1 MSSVSGQFSVFLS
14 VLSRLQGFEHL
25 TFPYTYSPTHPSA
38 RSLGTRP
45 YLTSSHQ
52 THRAVYLCILIHLP
66 SSLTLTYLIHT
77 RLISF
82 HPFYNNIT
90 HCILYPSSS
99 SSSHIFIYAIPKS
112 VAMENS
118 FLFFFFF
125 LFSVLFVSSRL
136 VSSLLVSLFR
146 FILSHAYYLT
156 SFVVPSRNVDLA
168 WTFFFVYTVIYCTY
182 DTLIDWGCRLIECK

>member
-1 MSSVSGQFSVFLS
+1 MSSVSGQFSVVLS

-25 TFPYTYSPTHPSA
+25 TFPCTYSPTHPSA
-38 RSLGTRP
+38 HSPGTRP

-52 THRAVYLCILIHLP
+52 THRTVYLCILIHLP

-82 HPFYNNIT
+82 HPSYNNIT
-90 HCILYPSSS
+90 HCIVYPSSFS
-99 SSSHIFIYAIPKS
+99 ILIQSHLYIRNTEICS
-112 VAMENS
+112 HGN
-118 FLFFFFF
+118 FLLFFF

-136 VSSLLVSLFR
+136 CSSLFR
-146 FILSHAYYLT
+146 FILTHAYYLT

-168 WTFFFVYTVIYCTY
+168 WTFFLFILYILY
-182 DTLIDWGCRLIECK
+182 I

>member
-1 MSSVSGQFSVFLS
+1 MSSVSGQFSVCFS

-38 RSLGTRP
+38 RSPGTRL

-52 THRAVYLCILIHLP
+52 THWTVYLCILIHLP

-82 HPFYNNIT
+82 HPSFIT
-90 HCILYPSSS
+90 TSHTAYYTHPHPHPVTSLYTQ
-99 SSSHIFIYAIPKS
+99 YRNL
-112 VAMENS
+112 VAMEN
-118 FLFFFFF
+118 FLLFFF
-125 LFSVLFVSSRL
+125 LFSFFCTIRLVSSRL
-136 VSSLLVSLFR
+136 VFARVSFR
-146 FILSHAYYLT
+146 FIITHAYYLT
-156 SFVVPSRNVDLA
+156 SFVVSARNVDLA

-182 DTLIDWGCRLIECK
+182 DTLID